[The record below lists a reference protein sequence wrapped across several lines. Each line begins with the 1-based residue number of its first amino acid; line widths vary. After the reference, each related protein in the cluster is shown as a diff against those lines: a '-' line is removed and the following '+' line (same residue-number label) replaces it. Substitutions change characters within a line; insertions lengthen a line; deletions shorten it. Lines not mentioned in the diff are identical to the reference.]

1 MISNRKEWCIS
12 RQRVWGVP
20 IPIIFNDKNEP
31 IMDFELIKHTID
43 LIHENGT
50 NAWFEK
56 PVEFFLP
63 NKYIN
68 DKNKYHKEKDIMDV

>member
-20 IPIIFNDKNEP
+20 IPIIYDDKNEP
-31 IMDFELIKHTID
+31 IMDQELIAHTIK
-43 LIHENGT
+43 LIHQHGT

-56 PVEFFLP
+56 PVEFFLTD
-63 NKYIN
+63 KYVAE
-68 DKNKYHKEKDIMDV
+68 KARFHKETDIMDV